1 MSLKIQI
8 VSIAI
13 AVTIFII
20 ILNLVRARKLKE
32 SYSLLWLS
40 ASGLILI
47 LTIWKGLFF
56 YISRLLGVVNANSI
70 ILLFGFSFL
79 FVLILHLCVQV
90 SKLSEQNRK
99 LIQRLAIFEREKDI
113 KNINK

>member
-1 MSLKIQI
+1 MSPRIQI

-40 ASGLILI
+40 AGGLILI
-47 LTIWKGLFF
+47 LASWKGLFF

-90 SKLSEQNRK
+90 SKLIDQNRK
-99 LIQRLAIFEREKDI
+99 LIQKLAILEERKKGKKMNE
-113 KNINK
+113 